1 MAINMKKEKSAG
13 FLIFRKDGDKIEY
26 LFLKNKDRFDIPKG
40 LQKSN
45 ESELETALRELE
57 EETGLK
63 DIKVIPLFK
72 KKAEYFYKCNNEIIK
87 KEVVYFLGE
96 TKTKEIKISEEHD
109 GYVWMSKEE
118 ALSKLKYE
126 NLKNLVETAEK
137 FIRGM
142 GDV

>member
-1 MAINMKKEKSAG
+1 MAICLKKERSAG
-13 FLIFRKDGDKIEY
+13 FLIFRKEGDKIKY
-26 LFLKNKDRFDIPKG
+26 LFLKNKGRFDVPKG

-63 DIKVIPLFK
+63 DIKVMPFFK
-72 KKAEYFYKCNNEIIK
+72 KKVEYFYKWDNEIIK

-96 TKTKEIKISEEHD
+96 TKTKEVKVSEEHD
-109 GYVWMSKEE
+109 GYVWMDKEE

-126 NLKNLVETAEK
+126 SLKDLVGTAEK
-137 FIRGM
+137 FIKGM
-142 GDV
+142 ENA